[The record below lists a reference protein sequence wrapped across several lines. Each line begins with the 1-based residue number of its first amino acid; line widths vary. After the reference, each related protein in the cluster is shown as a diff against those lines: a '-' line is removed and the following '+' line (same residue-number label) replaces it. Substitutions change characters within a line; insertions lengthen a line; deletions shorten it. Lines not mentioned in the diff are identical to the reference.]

1 MKNSKSM
8 MKHNCTIDIIYNNKL
23 FVWLEMKDKWQVQ
36 ESREVKALQNAVS
49 IIRYCKVKC

>member
-8 MKHNCTIDIIYNNKL
+8 MKHNCTIDIMYNNKL